1 MKETSSVSLF
11 VNHRV
16 QIFVLLIQVK
26 KNEYGIMGKLL
37 HLDRKIARLKTKV
50 SLIEAKWILVT
61 YSAEGFNLFWYGEGY
76 ATCLSYHRMLLQ
88 KRRNFMES

>member
-50 SLIEAKWILVT
+50 SLIEAK
-61 YSAEGFNLFWYGEGY
+61 
-76 ATCLSYHRMLLQ
+76 
-88 KRRNFMES
+88 